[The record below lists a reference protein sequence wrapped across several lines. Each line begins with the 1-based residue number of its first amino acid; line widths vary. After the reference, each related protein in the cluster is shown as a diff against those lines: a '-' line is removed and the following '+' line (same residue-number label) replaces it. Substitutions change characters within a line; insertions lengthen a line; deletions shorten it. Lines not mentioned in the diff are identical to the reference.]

1 MRNLADRIEAYL
13 LGLIRQAPDG
23 VVELQRGELADKFD
37 CVPSQINYVLATRF
51 TTERGYLVESRR
63 GGGGYIRIS
72 RLNLDSRDAVH
83 QLIHRALGDMVSQ
96 DTAMAYISRLLEEK
110 LLTPREA
117 ALMAAAMQR
126 DVLALG
132 LPERDI
138 LRASLLRAMLLALLR
153 DE

>member
-13 LGLIRQAPDG
+13 LGLIKQASEG
-23 VVELQRGELADKFD
+23 VLEIQRGELAEKFD

-72 RLNLDSRDAVH
+72 RLNLDSRDELH
-83 QLIHRALGDMVSQ
+83 QVIHQALGGMVSQ
-96 DTAMAYISRLLEEK
+96 AAATAYISRLLDAD
-110 LLTPREA
+110 LLSRREA
-117 ALMAAAMQR
+117 SLMEAAMQR
-126 DVLALG
+126 EVLALH

-153 DE
+153 GE